1 MSFLDN
7 LPDNY
12 NLLSPV
18 GFRLT
23 IKKLPT
29 VSYFCQTVNI
39 PDLSLSEITVPTPL
53 RDFPIYGDK
62 LTIGTVDLSFVVDE
76 DLANY
81 QEIQSWMRSIT
92 SPDTFTSHKALLDS
106 PTNNFTDEGDL
117 ISDATLHILTNTMN
131 NNKNVEFEGIFPTS
145 LGAIEFTT
153 QDTEISAITVSASFS
168 IKDYIIKTVT

>member
-23 IKKLPT
+23 FRKLPN
-29 VSYFCQTVNI
+29 VAYFCQTINI
-39 PDLSLSEITVPTPL
+39 PDLTLSEISVPTPMK
-53 RDFPIYGDK
+53 DFPIFCDN

-76 DLANY
+76 DLQNY
-81 QEIQSWMRSIT
+81 QEIQTWMRGIS
-92 SPDTFTSHKALLDS
+92 SPDTFVAHRALLNS
-106 PTNNFTDEGDL
+106 PTVNFSDEGDL
-117 ISDATLHILTNTMN
+117 ISDATLHILTNSMN
-131 NNKNVEFEGIFPTS
+131 TNKNIEFEGMFPTS

-153 QDTEISAITVSASFS
+153 QDTEISAITVSASFAIRDYK
-168 IKDYIIKTVT
+168 IKSVT

>member
-23 IKKLPT
+23 FRKLPN
-29 VSYFCQTVNI
+29 VAYFCQTINI
-39 PDLSLSEITVPTPL
+39 PDLSVSEITVPTPM
-53 RDFPIYGDK
+53 RDFPIFGDN

-81 QEIQSWMRSIT
+81 QEIQLWMRGLT
-92 SPDTFTSHKALLDS
+92 SPDDFTSHRALIDS
-106 PTNNFTDEGDL
+106 PTNNFSDEGDL
-117 ISDATLHILTNTMN
+117 LSDATLHILTNTMN
-131 NNKNVEFEGIFPTS
+131 NNKNVEFKGMFPTS
-145 LGAIEFTT
+145 LGAVEFTT
-153 QDTEISAITVSASFS
+153 QDTEVSAITVSASFA
-168 IKDYIIKTVT
+168 IRDYIIKTVT

>member
-23 IKKLPT
+23 FRKLPN
-29 VSYFCQTVNI
+29 VAYFCQTINI
-39 PDLSLSEITVPTPL
+39 PDLSVSEITVPTPM
-53 RDFPIYGDK
+53 RDFPIFGDN

-81 QEIQSWMRSIT
+81 QEIQLWMRGLT
-92 SPDTFTSHKALLDS
+92 SPDDFTSHRSLIDS
-106 PTNNFTDEGDL
+106 PTNNFSDEGDL
-117 ISDATLHILTNTMN
+117 LSDATLHILTNTMN
-131 NNKNVEFEGIFPTS
+131 NNKNVEFKGMFPTS
-145 LGAIEFTT
+145 LGAVEFTT
-153 QDTEISAITVSASFS
+153 QDTEVSAITVSASFA
-168 IKDYIIKTVT
+168 IRDYIIKTVT